1 MKITKHKEGKAMVI
15 AVEGRLDA
23 VSAPAFDK
31 ELEELIEAGE
41 KYLVLD
47 FQNLEYISSAGLRSI
62 LAVTK
67 RLKGLEGRI
76 ALSSLT
82 DIVGEV
88 FEISGFNKIIPI
100 YDSPEEALS
109 EL

>member
-1 MKITKHKEGKAMVI
+1 MKITKRKEEKAMVI
-15 AVEGRLDA
+15 AVDGRLDA
-23 VSAPAFDK
+23 VSAPDFDK
-31 ELEELIEAGE
+31 ELDTLIEAGE
-41 KYLVLD
+41 KILVLD

-76 ALSSLT
+76 VLSSLK

-100 YDSPEEALS
+100 YGSPEEALS
-109 EL
+109 EQ